1 MFLLILPP
9 PTAARL
15 NSLPFVPKSWNMA
28 AMKAAFA
35 KFSAFLSRLVIAL
48 LAAVALALLLFGHK
62 PTAYH
67 LPNGQR
73 VHGRIVVTFWENWTR
88 FEEAAMR
95 DIVNK
100 YNMSQRRI
108 FVHMVS
114 VSQADLKTVISVAGG
129 DPPDIVVL
137 WSGDMGAFIGH
148 HALTSLQ
155 PMVRAGIVTPHT
167 YVPYVWKVCDP
178 FGKLYALGATPETC
192 ALYWNKTMFAQAGL
206 NPNQPPNTL
215 RQLDAYA
222 RKLNIIGKHGRLIRA
237 GFLPT
242 EPGWWNSFWGVYFGN
257 HLYNYKTGYFNINTP
272 QQIAAYRWF
281 QSFSR
286 EYGYRA
292 VDNFQSGFGQFN
304 SPLNAFMC
312 GKVAME
318 LQGPYFANFIRR
330 NKKSLVGHF
339 GVAPFPCAHL
349 PPGTD
354 TYGDVD
360 VWAIPRHAR
369 HVQAA
374 MKVLAFFIQPANIEE
389 LNHLHCKP
397 SPLMKVSR
405 SFLRH
410 NPNPYIRVFENAM
423 RKQHVAITPPSPIWM
438 RVNSQLNVMAQR
450 IWLGAPVK
458 KSLVYT
464 QHLVNRWVRTSQRIA
479 ALRARE
485 HP

>member
-1 MFLLILPP
+1 M
-9 PTAARL
+9 
-15 NSLPFVPKSWNMA
+15 
-28 AMKAAFA
+28 
-35 KFSAFLSRLVIAL
+35 AL
-48 LAAVALALLLFGHK
+48 LAVAALALIIFGHK
-62 PTAYH
+62 PTTYH
-67 LPNGQR
+67 LPNGQS
-73 VHGRIVVTFWENWTR
+73 VHGRIVVSFWENWTR

-100 YNMSQRRI
+100 FNMSQSRI

-137 WSGDMGAFIGH
+137 WSGDMGSFIGH

-155 PMVRAGIVTPHT
+155 SMVRAGIVTRHT
-167 YVPYVWKVCDP
+167 YVPYVWKVCAP

-192 ALYWNKTMFAQAGL
+192 ALYWNKTYFQQAGL
-206 NPNQPPNTL
+206 NPNQPPTTL
-215 RQLDAYA
+215 KEFNADA
-222 RKLNIIGKHGRLIRA
+222 RKLTIRGRHGRLIRA

-257 HLYNYKTGYFNINTP
+257 HLYNYRTGNFNINTP
-272 QQIAAYRWF
+272 QQRAAYRWF

-318 LQGPYFANFIRR
+318 IQGPYFANFIRR
-330 NKKSLVGHF
+330 NKPALVGHY
-339 GVAPFPCAHL
+339 GVAPFPCAHGS
-349 PPGTD
+349 PGAD

-369 HVQAA
+369 HVRAA
-374 MKVLAFFIQPANIEE
+374 MQVLAFFIRQSNLEE

-397 SPLMKVSR
+397 SPLMTVSR

-410 NPNPYIRVFENAM
+410 SRNPYIMVFEDAM
-423 RKQHVAITPPSPIWM
+423 LHHHVAVTPPSPIWM
-438 RVNSQLNVMAQR
+438 RVNSQLTVMAQR
-450 IWLGAPVK
+450 IWLGASVAR
-458 KSLVYT
+458 SLAYT
-464 QHLVNRWVRTSQRIA
+464 QHLVNGWVRTSKRMA
-479 ALRARE
+479 ALRSKE